1 MVISEHPVSPSEKRE
16 ALETALNSVTF
27 ARSAQLRAF
36 LRYICEKELAGRAEE
51 LTEYQ
56 IAVEVL
62 GRRKD
67 VSPVEDSSVRNRAYE
82 LRQRLEKYYSS
93 EQPHAPVRIQIPRGG
108 YLPDYTRQPVAP
120 EHPRPEPPVEVM
132 AGPPR
137 TTRRLGPWSVVAIAL
152 ACLAAGFLLAGSW
165 RTGRPRPPS
174 ILREAWGPL
183 ADRGDDFLLSIAT
196 NMHMIVRPHIP
207 PYPLRYPAPRDVY
220 PLYGPQRPLPPGVE
234 LFMEPAQLSVP
245 LGELAAAVELCD
257 MRAEFGG
264 GFQILPEAEAPVTAL
279 RGRNGALIG
288 SGTNSQAASILLLNL
303 PFTID
308 YTPENHFAVFDRRK
322 PAGQDQLFVSQPTG
336 NPVPAVQYGLLTVI
350 TSANPLGTPR
360 RTLVLSGSGSAAVQ
374 SAVEF
379 FCSPAA
385 MSQMK
390 QRFLNAGLKGFPATY
405 QVVVR
410 CRTSGVRLIS
420 YEYAAHAHVN

>member
-1 MVISEHPVSPSEKRE
+1 MVTTDPPVSASEKRE
-16 ALETALNSVTF
+16 ALETVLNSDTF
-27 ARSAQLRAF
+27 ARSGQLRAL
-36 LRYICEKELAGRAEE
+36 LRHICEKELAGHGEE
-51 LTEYQ
+51 LTEYE

-67 VSPVEDSSVRNRAYE
+67 VSTVEDSSVRNRAYE

-108 YLPDYTRQPVAP
+108 YLPHYTRPSVAL
-120 EHPRPEPPVEVM
+120 EHTRPEPTIEFM

-137 TTRRLGPWSVVAIAL
+137 ARWRFGPWSVVTIAV
-152 ACLAAGFLLAGSW
+152 ACLAAGFFLADFS
-165 RTGRPRPPS
+165 RTGPPRPAS

-196 NMHMIVRPHIP
+196 NMHMIVRPHIG
-207 PYPLRYPAPRDVY
+207 PYPLRYPAPREVY
-220 PLYGPQRPLPPGVE
+220 PLYGPQRPLAPGGE

-245 LGELAAAVELCD
+245 LGELAAAVELCN
-257 MRAEFGG
+257 MRAQFGG

-288 SGTNSQAASILLLNL
+288 SGTNSQAASILLVNL

-308 YTPENHFAVFDRRK
+308 YTSENRFAVFDRRK
-322 PAGQDQLFVSQPTG
+322 PAGQNQLFESQPIGT
-336 NPVPAVQYGLLTVI
+336 PVPAVQYGLLTVI
-350 TSANPLGTPR
+350 TSADPLGKPR

-410 CRTSGVRLIS
+410 CRTSGVRLMS
-420 YEYAAHAHVN
+420 YEYAAHAHVD